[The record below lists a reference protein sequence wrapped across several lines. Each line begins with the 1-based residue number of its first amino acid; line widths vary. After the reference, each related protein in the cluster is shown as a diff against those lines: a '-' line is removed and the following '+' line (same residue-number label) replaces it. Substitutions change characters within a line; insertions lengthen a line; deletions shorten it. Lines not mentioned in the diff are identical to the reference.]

1 MSSAGTDILT
11 YRFNGT
17 MVYVT
22 PASTYQEG
30 VEFARQ
36 VFPEL
41 ASVDPERISI
51 SIHGTVNKQRQL
63 IRIGTMA
70 WNSVIATRARYEV
83 LDITVVPEIVVGT
96 HDQPPPPD
104 YFTIKEKSSHD
115 DFLAPSRA
123 PSPHSVHKII
133 PVPGA
138 RTRSRCRSRSPS
150 SHHSDTSSSTS
161 SRSAMDWAKGL
172 FGKPVQG

>member
-11 YRFNGT
+11 YRFHGT

-22 PASTYQEG
+22 PASTYKEG

-51 SIHGTVNKQRQL
+51 SINGTVNKQRQL
-63 IRIGTMA
+63 IRIGAMA
-70 WNSVIATRARYEV
+70 WNSVITSRARYEV
-83 LDITVVPEIVVGT
+83 LDITVTPEIVIDA
-96 HDQPPPPD
+96 HDQPPPE
-104 YFTIKEKSSHD
+104 YFTVKEKTSHD
-115 DFLAPSRA
+115 DFLSPSRA
-123 PSPHSVHKII
+123 PSPRPVHKII

-138 RTRSRCRSRSPS
+138 PARSRCRSRSPS
-150 SHHSDTSSSTS
+150 PHHPNGGPSTS
-161 SRSAMDWAKGL
+161 PRNAIDWAKSL
-172 FGKPVQG
+172 FGKPVQE